1 MWEEAEPAFTEADAV
16 AEAFENAPE
25 EDDLFEAL
33 ELEF

>member
-1 MWEEAEPAFTEADAV
+1 MWEEGETTFSESDTV

-25 EDDLFEAL
+25 EDNLLEAL